1 MNKSQITS
9 GFYFVLHTWY
19 SFRSLVIILDMK
31 KLNLVGQKFE
41 RLTVL
46 KEAPSIGG
54 RSAWECQ
61 CDCGTV
67 KNIKTEELR
76 SGGTKSCGCWN
87 QEQRSLRAEN
97 MYSKRIKYSAIEA
110 TARKVWK
117 NNYEEML
124 YEDFY
129 TISQQNC
136 HYCNSQPSNTWNI
149 ADNRSSKRMKDNGKF
164 TYNGLD
170 RLDSTKP
177 HSKENC
183 VACCKYCN
191 YAKRERSVEEFKEW
205 LIKTYKFFMQDQ
217 TNKFLAYRYCVT
229 H

>member
-1 MNKSQITS
+1 
-9 GFYFVLHTWY
+9 
-19 SFRSLVIILDMK
+19 MK

-46 KEAPSIGG
+46 REAPSIGG
-54 RSAWECQ
+54 RSAWECR

-67 KNIKTEELR
+67 KIIKTEELR

-97 MYSKRIKYSAIEA
+97 MYSKRIKYSATEA
-110 TARKVWK
+110 TAHRVWQK
-117 NNYEEML
+117 NYQEMP
-124 YEDFY
+124 YEDFC
-129 TISQQNC
+129 TISQKNC
-136 HYCNSQPSNTWNI
+136 YYCNTPPSNTQNV
-149 ADNRSSKRMKDNGKF
+149 ADNRSSKRMKDHGNF

-205 LIKTYKFFMQDQ
+205 LTKAYKFFVSSDRLK
-217 TNKFLAYRYCVT
+217 T
-229 H
+229 